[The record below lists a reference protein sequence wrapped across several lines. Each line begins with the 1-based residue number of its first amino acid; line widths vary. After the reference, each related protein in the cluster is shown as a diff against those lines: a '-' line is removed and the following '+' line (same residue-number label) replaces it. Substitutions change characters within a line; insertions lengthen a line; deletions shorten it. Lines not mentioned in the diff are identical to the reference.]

1 MSENEK
7 NKNVLGNIF
16 YKELKYYPMLQDLQI
31 TYFEQ
36 GLWFMVY
43 LSFWGLLFYL
53 NYKTKRIVYAKLG
66 GFLIGLLILGIEF
79 YIYNK
84 PSWIIINNNNG
95 RMYSLN
101 TEGSTDPELPASDWM
116 VYTNDKLF
124 PNSKR
129 YSYLIPYDKL
139 KGFLNKG
146 ITDLIPLNVIFDG
159 YFKKY
164 INYGSQDDIGF
175 FSDRNNRLGE
185 NSFYISILALT
196 LGLYLVQTKY
206 YKVEVL
212 YWILLSIIISI
223 TGGTLMGNANN
234 VSNANYI
241 LFLKRKLLTF
251 AISVTA
257 TAVFMS

>member
-1 MSENEK
+1 MLIFKIKAFECQYKGKLVSFSLKDK
-7 NKNVLGNIF
+7 N
-16 YKELKYYPMLQDLQI
+16 LK
-31 TYFEQ
+31 
-36 GLWFMVY
+36 
-43 LSFWGLLFYL
+43 
-53 NYKTKRIVYAKLG
+53 
-66 GFLIGLLILGIEF
+66 
-79 YIYNK
+79 
-84 PSWIIINNNNG
+84 
-95 RMYSLN
+95 
-101 TEGSTDPELPASDWM
+101 
-116 VYTNDKLF
+116 
-124 PNSKR
+124 
-129 YSYLIPYDKL
+129 
-139 KGFLNKG
+139 
-146 ITDLIPLNVIFDG
+146 
-159 YFKKY
+159 
-164 INYGSQDDIGF
+164 NYGSQDDIGF